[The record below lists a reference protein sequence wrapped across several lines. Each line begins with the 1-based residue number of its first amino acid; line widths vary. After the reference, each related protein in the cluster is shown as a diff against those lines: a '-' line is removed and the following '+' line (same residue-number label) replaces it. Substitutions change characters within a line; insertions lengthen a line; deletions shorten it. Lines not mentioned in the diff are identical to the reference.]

1 MRLFLYKIWL
11 QTIKQYY
18 SMMKKTI
25 QFVPIIAIAMAGTVS
40 SCVDSGKD
48 LYDPSYET
56 PNPMVDG
63 FAAPDGFDWSMMTSK
78 NVSVEVKDEEG
89 GLYAYL
95 VEIYADDPLAN
106 ESASAL
112 TTMTANKGNNF
123 KVTAAISLLS
133 TQKGIYIKQI
143 DPRGRE
149 QVYQFDVPENSDN
162 MTCKLYYVESAAQNR
177 ALMSR
182 AVATRGISFEKP
194 DYSTIPDGAKEITE
208 MSGTTL
214 LRDASY
220 KITSD
225 YIGTFK
231 FDGYNGEIAT
241 KVYVDAKWTIPSNF
255 EFQNG
260 IEIIVMD
267 DAKIQA
273 SGTMT
278 FIRNSMLTIMDQ
290 GSVATQNISFTNGE
304 PAALRNWGTLAVT
317 NNATLH
323 SGAALYNKGT
333 ITSKDISINSNTQIV
348 NDNKIELEGELNLP
362 SNFSLEN
369 NGELYGKKI
378 IANSDAV
385 ITNTNIM
392 VFETMSF
399 TNTTV
404 NNSCSMEATTSFY
417 ENGATFN
424 FNQGYLKAPKMEF
437 MNGTVN
443 LNDGSML
450 DATTSI
456 DLKTGH
462 VIFYGKGENASMI
475 KSPVITGQGF
485 TYDGNLAIES
495 DNHVEKNPWWNNF
508 YIQNGAYI
516 TKTGESK
523 TVIEVCTGTKNN
535 GNEGEEPKDPDYPII
550 VDDTRNYAYLF
561 EDQWPLYG
569 DYDMNDVVL
578 IIKERKI
585 SINKDN
591 KAQEFKLSIDLSA
604 AGATKSIGA
613 AIMLDGVPASA
624 ITQPVEFSD
633 NSLIPNFNVNN
644 NRIENGQDYAVI
656 PLFDDA
662 HKTLGLNRYEQINT
676 IKNSSNNKS
685 PKNISFTIK
694 FSNPISVDELNI
706 NKLNVFIFVEG
717 NRNNRKEIHVAGYQP
732 TKLAN
737 TDLFGGNNDDS
748 STSRKRYYI
757 SKENLAWGIMVPT
770 EFQWPLEYTNIK
782 NAYSL
787 FESWVTSGGSKNQDW
802 WKTFDSSKVYK

>member
-56 PNPMVDG
+56 PNPMGDG
-63 FAAPDGFDWSMMTSK
+63 FAAPDGFDWNMMTTQ

-112 TTMTANKGNNF
+112 TTMTADKGNNF

-143 DPRGRE
+143 DPRGRK

-231 FDGYNGEIAT
+231 FDRYNGEIAT

>member
-1 MRLFLYKIWL
+1 
-11 QTIKQYY
+11 
-18 SMMKKTI
+18 MMKKTI

-56 PNPMVDG
+56 PNPMGDG
-63 FAAPDGFDWSMMTSK
+63 FAAPDGFDWSMMTTK

-89 GLYAYL
+89 GLYTYL

-106 ESASAL
+106 ESTSAL
-112 TTMTANKGNNF
+112 TTMTADKGNNF

-162 MTCKLYYVESAAQNR
+162 MTCKLYYVESATQSR

-182 AVATRGISFEKP
+182 SVATRGISFEKP

-231 FDGYNGEIAT
+231 FDGYYGEIAT

-495 DNHVEKNPWWNNF
+495 DNHVEKNPWWDNF

-633 NSLIPNFNVNN
+633 NSLIQNFNVNN

-662 HKTLGLNRYEQINT
+662 HRTLGLNRYEQINT

-782 NAYSL
+782 NVYSL